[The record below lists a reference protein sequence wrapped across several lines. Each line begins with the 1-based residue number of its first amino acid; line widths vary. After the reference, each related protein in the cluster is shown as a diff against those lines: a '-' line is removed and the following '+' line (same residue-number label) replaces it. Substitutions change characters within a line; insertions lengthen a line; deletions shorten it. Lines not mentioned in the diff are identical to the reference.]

1 MLGRGSGSGQD
12 RQGDVLEF
20 GRERRPGR
28 RWRSRVLLAGLV
40 LIAALVAGVRGVDHL
55 ARTESGAAS
64 RLPAVSVI
72 PVGHRLLGVRAGWQ
86 LFARG
91 PDDLLRIQFAE
102 GRITRT
108 YVPPLETSSRAV
120 AFMVAAHE
128 TVIRPA
134 DLVPGY
140 VVPDGGRARLLTGP
154 FAEGGPLVPG
164 PAGTQA
170 AWIPAGTPASP
181 ELSLITLSGHRAGP
195 SIRFLPDAPELPGT
209 AISDGRGD
217 VLLTSGNSGSA
228 VYDAGPGWDRQV
240 RGTVIAVGP
249 ASWLTVTCDVLYL
262 HCRDHVIDAAAGT
275 QRTFQGA
282 AGIEPYYLIWP
293 PAGVIAPDGS
303 YAAVPDSERGGAMT
317 VHLINLRTGVTRDLG
332 VRLSGQG
339 RNQPPGVYQDSMAWS
354 PDSRWLF
361 AATAGGKLVAINAR
375 SGRAES
381 LGISLP
387 PVYQLAIRA

>member
-40 LIAALVAGVRGVDHL
+40 LIAALVAGVRGVGHL

-140 VVPDGGRARLLTGP
+140 VVPDGGRARLLTGA
-154 FAEGGPLVPG
+154 FGE
-164 PAGTQA
+164 
-170 AWIPAGTPASP
+170 
-181 ELSLITLSGHRAGP
+181 
-195 SIRFLPDAPELPGT
+195 
-209 AISDGRGD
+209 
-217 VLLTSGNSGSA
+217 
-228 VYDAGPGWDRQV
+228 
-240 RGTVIAVGP
+240 
-249 ASWLTVTCDVLYL
+249 
-262 HCRDHVIDAAAGT
+262 
-275 QRTFQGA
+275 
-282 AGIEPYYLIWP
+282 
-293 PAGVIAPDGS
+293 
-303 YAAVPDSERGGAMT
+303 
-317 VHLINLRTGVTRDLG
+317 
-332 VRLSGQG
+332 
-339 RNQPPGVYQDSMAWS
+339 
-354 PDSRWLF
+354 
-361 AATAGGKLVAINAR
+361 
-375 SGRAES
+375 GRA
-381 LGISLP
+381 LG
-387 PVYQLAIRA
+387 